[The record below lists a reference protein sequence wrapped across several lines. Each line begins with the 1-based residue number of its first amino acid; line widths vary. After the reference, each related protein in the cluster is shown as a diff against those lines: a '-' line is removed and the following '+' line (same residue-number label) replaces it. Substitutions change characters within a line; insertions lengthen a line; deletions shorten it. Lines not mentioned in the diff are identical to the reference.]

1 MKKYILISGFLF
13 AVLFSGCSYFKVN
26 AAMCDQI
33 AKEPNA
39 VIPQEC
45 RNYSEADAQKAFDKT
60 KTKTSTQLKDD
71 IEFHKEGK

>member
-1 MKKYILISGFLF
+1 MKKYIFISGFLIT
-13 AVLFSGCSYFKVN
+13 VLFGGCSYFKFN

-45 RNYSEADAQKAFDKT
+45 RNYSEADAQKAFDK
-60 KTKTSTQLKDD
+60 KKVKSSTNLKDEL
-71 IEFHKEGK
+71 EFHKEEK